1 MSARW
6 LIGALC
12 GLVLAA
18 GSSALA
24 QPAVENS
31 EMAALAE
38 AARMVGSGVHYRESR
53 YAGVAPR
60 ATVASGEVF
69 HPSERSFQIELQG
82 PMENAA
88 ARLAEIH
95 GEAAAAPWGGTL
107 KETWTPMWR
116 PDAQHEGQ
124 PIPGHMWWYWS
135 YPKHVVAARVSFP
148 MAEGDVS
155 REQARAALRPV
166 AEAIHRGVLAQGL
179 DGNIVTASGGT
190 YQVLIRIP
198 PLKPGEVLSPSVE
211 VLDAQGRLAEDVRG
225 IAVLINGRFANSVV
239 WDGKRTLIEAQ
250 VSVAGQG
257 LVEQTVLP
265 AWGTAPPPAEPPP
278 ASGVGPVGPLP
289 PPRSLKEALVGVL
302 APPLIGLLGA
312 LGRGLRGARA
322 PRKPV
327 PPKPKPKPKAKA
339 KAGPGA
345 PKEPSDPALTRAE
358 RTLDHLAQVARTT
371 GDKDL
376 AQAVANAR
384 VQAIGKDGKLDPAAW
399 KDAQQALREAL
410 GKLDQG
416 IPQPT
421 SVLGDSARAAGT
433 AVKEFGVGV
442 GKAAYGIG
450 AGIFNLGAN
459 AWSGLKGIAHGLMN
473 PRDFERGVRE
483 ILKNFGR
490 EHLAAENKAFGEGLR
505 EGRYGDAL
513 KALAQG
519 MLKTAGHTLGGAWE
533 WVRREILPWDE
544 FKSFF
549 DPHASAEECLWAFP
563 AAVLKIAS
571 IATMRVKPTTLPST
585 RWGTALHN
593 ALDRRAAAG
602 LAQVSAQSA
611 QQVGRLE
618 QQLGALQ
625 KAGGKAPNAT
635 VQQMIGRTE
644 KALEQARI
652 AAQSAQKA
660 HEVELLTR
668 QAMRAREAFGNLQQA
683 QHALKDNPA
692 LVQAIDD
699 AIRANQ
705 GGNALRNLQA
715 QGLISQDAHT
725 LITARKLQ
733 LQDQAV
739 NAASKRLIE
748 QEVRALQAAGQPI
761 PRRFDTFNATQ
772 GSRSRISGSNVQADL
787 DQTLLGLKH
796 VSREEAEAII
806 REECARVGG
815 PGGMTQQQLDINIYR
830 PGSGLMDAG
839 GAAPNA
845 QVMLEN
851 IGQTTGTAGH
861 HPVYVDRKG
870 NIHVGDHVS
879 TPQGREGVLAGR
891 RTLDPPPGISR
902 EQWLREGVWEGHQGA
917 PVRIPR
923 DQWPV
928 VRQAQLEG
936 IHHAFERGD
945 MNQMVK
951 YANRGRSVGLALD
964 EPTTRVV
971 RAVAGQKDPRI
982 AAQMLRDAG
991 IHNPAELMQR
1001 LGLQH

>member
-1 MSARW
+1 MRPPGRARSRR
-6 LIGALC
+6 C
-12 GLVLAA
+12 
-18 GSSALA
+18 
-24 QPAVENS
+24 
-31 EMAALAE
+31 
-38 AARMVGSGVHYRESR
+38 AR
-53 YAGVAPR
+53 
-60 ATVASGEVF
+60 
-69 HPSERSFQIELQG
+69 RS
-82 PMENAA
+82 
-88 ARLAEIH
+88 
-95 GEAAAAPWGGTL
+95 
-107 KETWTPMWR
+107 
-116 PDAQHEGQ
+116 
-124 PIPGHMWWYWS
+124 
-135 YPKHVVAARVSFP
+135 
-148 MAEGDVS
+148 
-155 REQARAALRPV
+155 
-166 AEAIHRGVLAQGL
+166 
-179 DGNIVTASGGT
+179 
-190 YQVLIRIP
+190 
-198 PLKPGEVLSPSVE
+198 
-211 VLDAQGRLAEDVRG
+211 
-225 IAVLINGRFANSVV
+225 ANS
-239 WDGKRTLIEAQ
+239 
-250 VSVAGQG
+250 
-257 LVEQTVLP
+257 
-265 AWGTAPPPAEPPP
+265 
-278 ASGVGPVGPLP
+278 
-289 PPRSLKEALVGVL
+289 
-302 APPLIGLLGA
+302 
-312 LGRGLRGARA
+312 
-322 PRKPV
+322 
-327 PPKPKPKPKAKA
+327 
-339 KAGPGA
+339 
-345 PKEPSDPALTRAE
+345 TRAY
-358 RTLDHLAQVARTT
+358 RNR
-371 GDKDL
+371 
-376 AQAVANAR
+376 
-384 VQAIGKDGKLDPAAW
+384 PACSA
-399 KDAQQALREAL
+399 
-410 GKLDQG
+410 
-416 IPQPT
+416 T
-421 SVLGDSARAAGT
+421 ARAAGT
-433 AVKEFGVGV
+433 ALKDLTFGVGK
-442 GKAAYGIG
+442 GLYGIG

-459 AWSGLKGIAHGLMN
+459 AWTGLKGIAHGLMN

-483 ILKNFGR
+483 ILKTFGR

-519 MLKTAGHTLGGAWE
+519 MLKTAGHALGSAWE
-533 WVRREILPWDE
+533 WVRRDILPWDE
-544 FKSFF
+544 IKSFF
-549 DPHASAEECLWAFP
+549 DPHASAEERLWAIP
-563 AAVLKIAS
+563 AGVLKAAA
-571 IATMRVKPTTLPST
+571 IATFFVKPTALPST

-618 QQLGALQ
+618 QQLGALH
-625 KAGGKAPNAT
+625 KAGGKAPNAS
-635 VQQMIGRTE
+635 VQQMIARTE
-644 KALEQARI
+644 RALEQARI

-692 LVQAIDD
+692 LAQAIDD

-705 GGNALRNLQA
+705 GGNALRDLQV

-748 QEVRALQAAGQPI
+748 REVRALQAAGEPI
-761 PRRFDTFNATQ
+761 PRRFHTFNATQ

-830 PGSGLMDAG
+830 PSTGLMDAR

-891 RTLDPPPGISR
+891 RTMDPPPGMTR

-923 DQWPV
+923 EQWPV

-951 YANRGRSVGLALD
+951 YANRARGVGLALD

-991 IHNPAELMQR
+991 IRNPAELMQR

>member
-6 LIGALC
+6 LHLGLC
-12 GLVLAA
+12 LLALAA
-18 GSSALA
+18 AVPGLT
-24 QPAVENS
+24 QPAAETS
-31 EMAALAE
+31 ETAALAE
-38 AARMVGSGVHYRESR
+38 AARLVGSQGVRQQVSR
-53 YAGVAPR
+53 HAGVASK
-60 ATVASGEVF
+60 AIVESGEVF
-69 HPSERSFQIELQG
+69 HATARSFQIELQG
-82 PMENAA
+82 PMDNAQA
-88 ARLAEIH
+88 PLAEIH
-95 GEAAAAPWGGTL
+95 GELGKAPWGGALT
-107 KETWTPMWR
+107 ENWTPMWK

-124 PIPGHMWWYWS
+124 PIPGHLWWYWS
-135 YPKHVVAARVSFP
+135 YPKHFAAARVSFP
-148 MAEGDVS
+148 VAEGDVS
-155 REQARAALRPV
+155 LEQARAALRPV
-166 AEAIHRGVLAQGL
+166 AEAVHRGVLAQGL
-179 DGNIVTASGGT
+179 DGDIVTAASGP

-198 PLKPGEVLSPSVE
+198 PLQPGDVLSPGVD
-211 VLDAQGRLAEDVRG
+211 VLDAQGRPAEDVRG
-225 IAVLINGRFANSVV
+225 IAILIDGKFAQSLT
-239 WDGKRTLIEAQ
+239 WDGRRTVIEAQ

-257 LVEQTVLP
+257 LVAQRVIP
-265 AWGTAPPPAEPPP
+265 AWGTAPPPP
-278 ASGVGPVGPLP
+278 ANAAPAALGPVGPLP
-289 PPRSLKEALVGVL
+289 PPRSLKESLVGML
-302 APPLIGLLGA
+302 APPLAGLLGA
-312 LGRGLRGARA
+312 LAGLRGARA
-322 PRKPV
+322 PRRP
-327 PPKPKPKPKAKA
+327 PPPTPKPKPRPKPGPKA
-339 KAGPGA
+339 A
-345 PKEPSDPALTRAE
+345 PQARDPARARAE

-371 GDKDL
+371 GDADL

-384 VQAIGKDGKLDPAAW
+384 AQALGKDGRLDPAAW
-399 KDAQQALREAL
+399 KDAQQALRAAL

-433 AVKEFGVGV
+433 AVKEFGLGI
-442 GKAAYGIG
+442 GKGLYGIG
-450 AGIFNLGAN
+450 AGLFHLGAN
-459 AWSGLKGIAHGLMN
+459 TWSGLKGIAHGLMN

-483 ILKNFGR
+483 ILKTFGR

-519 MLKTAGHTLGGAWE
+519 MLKTAGHALGSAWE
-533 WVRREILPWDE
+533 WVRRDILPWDE
-544 FKSFF
+544 IKSFF
-549 DPHASAEECLWAFP
+549 DPHASAEERLWALP
-563 AAVLKIAS
+563 AGVLKVAAIVTFLA
-571 IATMRVKPTTLPST
+571 KPTALPST

-625 KAGGKAPNAT
+625 KAGGKAPNAS
-635 VQQMIGRTE
+635 VQQMIVRTE

-652 AAQSAQKA
+652 AAQSAHKA

-705 GGNALRNLQA
+705 GGNALRDLQVR
-715 QGLISQDAHT
+715 GLISQDAHT

-748 QEVRALQAAGQPI
+748 HEVRALQAAGQPI

-796 VSREEAEAII
+796 VSREQAEAII

-830 PGSGLMDAG
+830 PGTGLMDAR

-891 RTLDPPPGISR
+891 RTMDPPPGMTR
-902 EQWLREGVWEGHQGA
+902 EQWLREGIWEGHQGA
-917 PVRIPR
+917 PVQIPR
-923 DQWPV
+923 EQWPA
-928 VRQAQLEG
+928 VRQTQLEG

-951 YANRGRSVGLALD
+951 YANRGRCVGLTLD
-964 EPTTRVV
+964 EPTARVV
-971 RAVAGQKDPRI
+971 RAVAGQKDPHI
-982 AAQMLRDAG
+982 AARMLREAG
-991 IHNPAELMQR
+991 IRNPAELMQR

>member
-1 MSARW
+1 M
-6 LIGALC
+6 G
-12 GLVLAA
+12 
-18 GSSALA
+18 
-24 QPAVENS
+24 
-31 EMAALAE
+31 
-38 AARMVGSGVHYRESR
+38 
-53 YAGVAPR
+53 APR
-60 ATVASGEVF
+60 
-69 HPSERSFQIELQG
+69 
-82 PMENAA
+82 
-88 ARLAEIH
+88 
-95 GEAAAAPWGGTL
+95 
-107 KETWTPMWR
+107 
-116 PDAQHEGQ
+116 D
-124 PIPGHMWWYWS
+124 
-135 YPKHVVAARVSFP
+135 
-148 MAEGDVS
+148 
-155 REQARAALRPV
+155 
-166 AEAIHRGVLAQGL
+166 
-179 DGNIVTASGGT
+179 
-190 YQVLIRIP
+190 
-198 PLKPGEVLSPSVE
+198 
-211 VLDAQGRLAEDVRG
+211 
-225 IAVLINGRFANSVV
+225 
-239 WDGKRTLIEAQ
+239 
-250 VSVAGQG
+250 
-257 LVEQTVLP
+257 
-265 AWGTAPPPAEPPP
+265 
-278 ASGVGPVGPLP
+278 
-289 PPRSLKEALVGVL
+289 
-302 APPLIGLLGA
+302 
-312 LGRGLRGARA
+312 
-322 PRKPV
+322 
-327 PPKPKPKPKAKA
+327 
-339 KAGPGA
+339 
-345 PKEPSDPALTRAE
+345 
-358 RTLDHLAQVARTT
+358 
-371 GDKDL
+371 
-376 AQAVANAR
+376 
-384 VQAIGKDGKLDPAAW
+384 
-399 KDAQQALREAL
+399 
-410 GKLDQG
+410 
-416 IPQPT
+416 
-421 SVLGDSARAAGT
+421 
-433 AVKEFGVGV
+433 
-442 GKAAYGIG
+442 
-450 AGIFNLGAN
+450 
-459 AWSGLKGIAHGLMN
+459 
-473 PRDFERGVRE
+473 
-483 ILKNFGR
+483 
-490 EHLAAENKAFGEGLR
+490 
-505 EGRYGDAL
+505 
-513 KALAQG
+513 
-519 MLKTAGHTLGGAWE
+519 
-533 WVRREILPWDE
+533 LPWDE

-705 GGNALRNLQA
+705 GGNALRDLQV

-787 DQTLLGLKH
+787 YQTLLGLKH

-991 IHNPAELMQR
+991 IRNPAELMQR